1 MLRYRRGQRL
11 GLYEDADDALALLLT
26 NGVPAAHPRPSEV
39 PPLDEAGEDAE
50 AEPDGE
56 SAPTEAEE
64 EPAASAEPRSVPG
77 PDTVPDAFARRRDAR
92 PSMLSRLTLAP
103 RHQDNDDDDALKL
116 HDGVST
122 ETREITIAASQ
133 LRPVRTGPTSS
144 PGLDEL
150 LGGGPS
156 RRPQNDSPAA
166 SRPES
171 SRGETSRTDPSRT
184 EASRSEREPET
195 PERQPSK
202 PKRSSVPSW
211 DEIVFG
217 TRSD

>member
-1 MLRYRRGQRL
+1 
-11 GLYEDADDALALLLT
+11 
-26 NGVPAAHPRPSEV
+26 
-39 PPLDEAGEDAE
+39 
-50 AEPDGE
+50 
-56 SAPTEAEE
+56 
-64 EPAASAEPRSVPG
+64 
-77 PDTVPDAFARRRDAR
+77 
-92 PSMLSRLTLAP
+92 MLSRLSLAP
-103 RHQDNDDDDALKL
+103 RHQDHDGGDDALKL

-156 RRPQNDSPAA
+156 RRAQADSPAA
-166 SRPES
+166 QGTDSP
-171 SRGETSRTDPSRT
+171 RTDPSHAGASHAGAGRSDLAGT
-184 EASRSEREPET
+184 ESSRSDSSRDEREPET

>member
-1 MLRYRRGQRL
+1 
-11 GLYEDADDALALLLT
+11 
-26 NGVPAAHPRPSEV
+26 
-39 PPLDEAGEDAE
+39 
-50 AEPDGE
+50 
-56 SAPTEAEE
+56 
-64 EPAASAEPRSVPG
+64 
-77 PDTVPDAFARRRDAR
+77 
-92 PSMLSRLTLAP
+92 MLSRLSLAP
-103 RHQDNDDDDALKL
+103 RHQDNDDGDDALKL

-156 RRPQNDSPAA
+156 RRAQADSPAA
-166 SRPES
+166 QGTDSP
-171 SRGETSRTDPSRT
+171 RTDPSHAGASHAGPARSDLAGT
-184 EASRSEREPET
+184 ESPRSDSSRDEREPET

>member
-1 MLRYRRGQRL
+1 
-11 GLYEDADDALALLLT
+11 
-26 NGVPAAHPRPSEV
+26 
-39 PPLDEAGEDAE
+39 
-50 AEPDGE
+50 
-56 SAPTEAEE
+56 
-64 EPAASAEPRSVPG
+64 
-77 PDTVPDAFARRRDAR
+77 
-92 PSMLSRLTLAP
+92 MLSRLSLAP
-103 RHQDNDDDDALKL
+103 RHQDTSDDDALKL

-156 RRPQNDSPAA
+156 RRAQHDSVAAPGPDA
-166 SRPES
+166 SRAEL
-171 SRGETSRTDPSRT
+171 SRAD
-184 EASRSEREPET
+184 REPET

>member
-1 MLRYRRGQRL
+1 
-11 GLYEDADDALALLLT
+11 
-26 NGVPAAHPRPSEV
+26 
-39 PPLDEAGEDAE
+39 
-50 AEPDGE
+50 
-56 SAPTEAEE
+56 
-64 EPAASAEPRSVPG
+64 
-77 PDTVPDAFARRRDAR
+77 
-92 PSMLSRLTLAP
+92 MLSRLSLAP
-103 RHQDNDDDDALKL
+103 RHQDADDGDDALKL

-156 RRPQNDSPAA
+156 RRAQADSPAA
-166 SRPES
+166 KGPDLSGTES
-171 SRGETSRTDPSRT
+171 SRSDSSRD
-184 EASRSEREPET
+184 EREPET